1 MTTAHRSKRYLSAAE
16 QAPAGTESR
25 ELEEAIALLQQFPAP
40 RFDETVEL
48 QARLLVDPKQS
59 SQMVRGTVSLPHGT
73 GRTLRVIAFTD
84 DPQSA
89 LEAGADEAGLDDLL
103 ARVQEGWLD
112 FDVAVAT
119 TAAMKEVRKA
129 ARILGPRGLMPNP
142 KTGTVS
148 DNLAEAITA
157 VKAGRVEFKMDKT
170 GNLAIVVGKRS
181 FQREQLVENIHAAL
195 EALARARPE
204 DLRGRLVKSL
214 HLSATM
220 SPSIPLSSQLYHS
233 L

>member
-16 QAPAGTESR
+16 RAPAGTESR
-25 ELEEAIALLQQFPAP
+25 ELEEAIALLQQFPPA
-40 RFDETVEL
+40 RFDETVEI

-73 GRTLRVIAFTD
+73 GRTLRVIAFTE
-84 DPQSA
+84 DPQA
-89 LEAGADEAGLDDLL
+89 AVEAGADEAGLDDLL
-103 ARVQEGWLD
+103 GRIQEGWLD

-181 FQREQLVENIHAAL
+181 FAAAQLAENIHAAL
-195 EALARARPE
+195 EALGRARPE
-204 DLRGRLVKSL
+204 DLRGRLVKTL